1 MWTHESDEEL
11 RSLGSAAF
19 AGKYNVPFE
28 EVRAHYLNIVDPAG
42 QAALL
47 REKNK
52 AIEAE
57 FWLKALNTLPKK
69 TSPKSPEDVSDLSPN
84 TLKTF
89 PNPWPAEDVEKL
101 RNLFNAGMSDSEIAE
116 RLGKTEKAIHAKRC
130 RVGLLR
136 QINHNV

>member
-1 MWTHESDEEL
+1 M
-11 RSLGSAAF
+11 A
-19 AGKYNVPFE
+19 
-28 EVRAHYLNIVDPAG
+28 AG
-42 QAALL
+42 Q
-47 REKNK
+47 
-52 AIEAE
+52 ID
-57 FWLKALNTLPKK
+57 
-69 TSPKSPEDVSDLSPN
+69 EDVSDLSPN